1 MSPSCTNHTGRFFYQ
16 ATRVLVVFF
25 LCLHSASLA
34 QIQGDPSTKFSI
46 AGLSRENVSEFPRAS
61 NSDAEITIVKENLGQ
76 QINSRFEETKPI
88 LSPDGKCLYFAR
100 KHSPENVGGSDDPQ
114 DIWMAT
120 SENGARW
127 STGKNLGKSINTRQ
141 ADNLCAV
148 IDNNTFAFFISS
160 GKNKGNF
167 GLRQKQSGIW
177 SDFES
182 TGPEV
187 LNESPYLESFFSA
200 DGTVILY
207 TAKTKNNIAYRKE
220 ADERDIYISVKQNNH
235 WSSPANLGSIINSSG
250 DEFSPFLSA
259 DGRTLYFGTNGR
271 GGSGDV
277 DIFMSRRM
285 GDGWTSWTAP
295 VNLGPEINT
304 NQFDAYFTLSE
315 QTKEAYMVSYSN
327 TYGKG
332 DIVRVKLPDA
342 LQPDQ
347 PVYFPLTEKIKA
359 ENKADKKTD
368 LTTLPNRAATG
379 ETLQVHNVLFEK
391 GTAVMREN
399 SMTSLNELISLMKK
413 KSSIEIC
420 LLGHTDNIGSSAMLQ
435 RLSEARVVAVKN
447 YLVKNGIHPGRI
459 SGKAY
464 GRLKPLVKNDS
475 EQNRMI
481 NRRVEFLI
489 TGM

>member
-1 MSPSCTNHTGRFFYQ
+1 MSPFCINHTGRFFYL
-16 ATRVLVVFF
+16 ATRALLVFF
-25 LCLHSASLA
+25 LYFHSTTFA
-34 QIQGDPSTKFSI
+34 QVQVDHSIKFSI
-46 AGLSRENVSEFPRAS
+46 AGLNRGNVSEFPSAI
-61 NSDAEITIVKENLGQ
+61 NSEADITIVKENLGQ
-76 QINSRFEETKPI
+76 QVNSRFEETKPI

-100 KHSPENVGGSDDPQ
+100 KHSPENIGGSNDPQ

-120 SENGARW
+120 SENGSRW
-127 STGKNLGKSINTRQ
+127 STGKNLGRSINTRQ

-167 GLRQKQSGIW
+167 GLRQRLSGRW

-187 LNESPYLESFFSA
+187 FNESPYLESFFSA

-207 TAKTKNNIAYRKE
+207 TAKTKKNIAYRKE
-220 ADERDIYISVKQNNH
+220 ADERDIYVSFKQYDH
-235 WSSPANLGSIINSSG
+235 WSTPANLGNVINSSG

-295 VNLGPEINT
+295 LNLGPEINT

-315 QTKEAYMVSYSN
+315 QTREAYMVSYSN

-332 DIVRVKLPDA
+332 DIVRVKLPEA
-342 LQPDQ
+342 LQPDL
-347 PVYFPLTEKIKA
+347 PVYFPFTEKVKA
-359 ENKADKKTD
+359 ENKTEKKAELGTSPHA
-368 LTTLPNRAATG
+368 TATG
-379 ETLQVHNVLFEK
+379 EILKLRNVLFEK

-399 SMTSLNELISLMKK
+399 STTTLDELISLMKK

-420 LLGHTDNIGSSAMLQ
+420 LLGHTDNIGSSNTLQ
-435 RLSEARVVAVKN
+435 HLSEARIVAVKN